1 ENQELMS
8 LFLPLLRADFDATES
23 YHYDSPDVCPPL
35 RTPALLLC
43 GSHDREA
50 SWQQVDAWRQWLSHV
65 TGPVVID
72 GDHFYPI
79 QQARSF
85 FTQIVRHFPHAFS
98 AMTALQKQP
107 STSER

>member
-1 ENQELMS
+1 MS
-8 LFLPLLRADFDATES
+8 LFLPLLRADFYATES

-35 RTPALLLC
+35 RLRCCAAATIAKP
-43 GSHDREA
+43 R
-50 SWQQVDAWRQWLSHV
+50 QQVDARRQWLSHV

-85 FTQIVRHFPHAFS
+85 LRRLSAIFPTHF
-98 AMTALQKQP
+98 LQ
-107 STSER
+107 

>member
-1 ENQELMS
+1 MFSPELRESRELMS
-8 LFLPLLRADFDATES
+8 LFLPLLRADFTPPRAITTTP
-23 YHYDSPDVCPPL
+23 PDVCPPL

-85 FTQIVRHFPHAFS
+85 LRRLSAIFPTHF
-98 AMTALQKQP
+98 LQ
-107 STSER
+107 

>member
-1 ENQELMS
+1 GCNPTSSKFIHTWLRFGEIMRGS
-8 LFLPLLRADFDATES
+8 LS
-23 YHYDSPDVCPPL
+23 
-35 RTPALLLC
+35 
-43 GSHDREA
+43 
-50 SWQQVDAWRQWLSHV
+50 AWRQWLSHV

-98 AMTALQKQP
+98 AMTAWQKQP

>member
-1 ENQELMS
+1 MS
-8 LFLPLLRADFDATES
+8 LFLPLLRADFYATEAITTTRPTS
-23 YHYDSPDVCPPL
+23 VRRCA
-35 RTPALLLC
+35 PALLLC

-50 SWQQVDAWRQWLSHV
+50 SRQQVDARRQWLSHV

-85 FTQIVRHFPHAFS
+85 FYADCPPFS
-98 AMTALQKQP
+98 PRIFCNDRVAKQP
-107 STSER
+107 STSEGDT

>member
-1 ENQELMS
+1 
-8 LFLPLLRADFDATES
+8 
-23 YHYDSPDVCPPL
+23 
-35 RTPALLLC
+35 
-43 GSHDREA
+43 
-50 SWQQVDAWRQWLSHV
+50 RQWLSHV

-98 AMTALQKQP
+98 AMTAWQKQP

>member
-1 ENQELMS
+1 MS
-8 LFLPLLRADFDATES
+8 LFLPLLRADFYATES

-35 RTPALLLC
+35 RTPALLC

-50 SWQQVDAWRQWLSHV
+50 SGSRSMRRQWLSHV

-72 GDHFYPI
+72 DNHFYPI

-85 FTQIVRHFPHAFS
+85 LRRLSAIFPRIFCNDRVAK
-98 AMTALQKQP
+98 TAQYFRKVTHEFFL
-107 STSER
+107 